1 MNADLGDAHTQM
13 ERLLRRL
20 ADLIAQSPHNLVSR
34 TDRDDVWGNHIQECL
49 AYVDTLSLGPAQH
62 WIDIG
67 TGGGLPGLVLAAACP
82 DTQWTLVDGTAKKV
96 RAVQEFAIEL
106 GLDNVTAIQAQ
117 AEELAH
123 DQGFRGQFD
132 GAISRAVAP
141 LPILSELLVGFVRPQ
156 GSVVAV
162 KGPRWKEEVQ
172 AAAAAFQELGLD
184 LHETIPIPSA
194 QRPTWLVMM
203 RVRGA
208 VPQHY
213 PRRAGLPRSKP
224 LGGT

>member
-1 MNADLGDAHTQM
+1 MNVDRDAADNQVDLA
-13 ERLLRRL
+13 LRRL
-20 ADLIAQSPHNLVSR
+20 AELIAQSPHNLVSR
-34 TDRDDVWGNHIQECL
+34 TDRNDVWGNHIQECR
-49 AYVDTLSLGPAQH
+49 AYVDALALQAGQR

-67 TGGGLPGLVLAAACP
+67 TGGGLPGLVLAASRP

-96 RAVQEFAIEL
+96 RAVQEFAGEL

-141 LPILSELLVGFVRPQ
+141 MPILAELLAAFVRPT
-156 GSVVAV
+156 GNLVAV
-162 KGPRWKEEVQ
+162 KGSRWKEEVQ
-172 AAAAAFQELGLD
+172 EAAGAFQELGLEF
-184 LHETIPIPSA
+184 HEAIHIPSA

-203 RVRGA
+203 RPRGT